1 MEISMETKSIRTASI
16 NTAKTLGIDVSTT
29 LPLIDPPYRT
39 KNVHET
45 ISRILAMNVMAAI
58 AYGFD
63 KTKGIAWLSR
73 EKLEGSLSAHEKNF
87 LSKGSGD
94 TTLFKLQIEGMWALA
109 WSIGVVKK
117 LDFAKDCDGKFVEEL
132 PNLKLDQGS
141 ENLRRIANQ
150 RPLKEILEAC
160 DLAYCLHSAVQ
171 ESQITNKKTSKKLK
185 PYVILERRR
194 ALDWLLSE
202 ESWDEID
209 LDT

>member
-1 MEISMETKSIRTASI
+1 MEIQSIRTAST
-16 NTAKTLGIDVSTT
+16 NAAKALGIDVSTT
-29 LPLIDPPYRT
+29 LPLIEPPYRT

-73 EKLEGSLSAHEKNF
+73 EKLEGSLSEHKRTF

-94 TTLFKLQIEGMWALA
+94 TTPFKLQIEGMWALA
-109 WSIGVVKK
+109 WSIGVVKE
-117 LDFAKDCDGKFVEEL
+117 LDFAKDCDEKFAQEL
-132 PNLKLDQGS
+132 PNLKLNQGG

-150 RPLKEILEAC
+150 RPLEEILGAC
-160 DLAYCLHSAVQ
+160 DLAYCLHSAIR
-171 ESQITNKKTSKKLK
+171 ESQITNKNSPKKLK